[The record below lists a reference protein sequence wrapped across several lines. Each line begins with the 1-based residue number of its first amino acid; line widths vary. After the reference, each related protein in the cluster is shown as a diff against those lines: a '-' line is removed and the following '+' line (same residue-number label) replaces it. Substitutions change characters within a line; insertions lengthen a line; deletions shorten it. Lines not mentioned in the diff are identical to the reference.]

1 MEGIIDHK
9 YTSAT
14 PNTNPHT
21 TQIRKEMQ
29 QWASHDVSYGTKEI
43 LKAGHYYLNLESTLI
58 RDSQARHSRSVP
70 PRKVHKN
77 MPSLDAHL
85 SIATNNFCYAE
96 YYLVHNAPDLS
107 VVFVWVHDST
117 DFVDDRAV

>member
-1 MEGIIDHK
+1 
-9 YTSAT
+9 
-14 PNTNPHT
+14 
-21 TQIRKEMQ
+21 MQ
-29 QWASHDVSYGTKEI
+29 QWALTMSRIGTKEI
-43 LKAGHYYLNLESTLI
+43 WKARHYYLNLESTLI

-70 PRKVHKN
+70 PRKECSQDVHKQN